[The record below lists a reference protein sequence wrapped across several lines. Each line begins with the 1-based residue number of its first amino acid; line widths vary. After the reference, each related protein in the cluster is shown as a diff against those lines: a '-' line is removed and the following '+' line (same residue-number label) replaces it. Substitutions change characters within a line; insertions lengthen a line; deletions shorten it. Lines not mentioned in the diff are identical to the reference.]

1 MFSTCAFLFMWLV
14 GHLLLY
20 FQVALDVYCFCRL
33 DSPSGRGF
41 LLFLSRLVGYI
52 VDAKCLF
59 VVAVQWLGLVW
70 LFVTPWTAA
79 HQASLSF
86 TISWS
91 LLKLVSIESVM
102 SFNYL
107 ILFHPL
113 LLLPSVFPSIKV
125 FSSELT
131 LRIRGPEYWSFSISP
146 SKECL
151 LGWVIL

>member
-1 MFSTCAFLFMWLV
+1 MWLV

-59 VVAVQWLGLVW
+59 LVVVQWLSLVW
-70 LFVTPWTAA
+70 FFAIPWTTA
-79 HQASLSF
+79 HPASLSF

-91 LLKLVSIESVM
+91 CSNSCPLSQWCRLTISS
-102 SFNYL
+102 SF
-107 ILFHPL
+107 IP
-113 LLLPSVFPSIKV
+113 
-125 FSSELT
+125 FSSCLQ
-131 LRIRGPEYWSFSISP
+131 SFPASRSFP
-146 SKECL
+146 VSWL
-151 LGWVIL
+151 FASGGQSTGASASVLPMNVS

>member
-59 VVAVQWLGLVW
+59 LVVVQWLSLVW
-70 LFVTPWTAA
+70 FFAIPWTTA

-86 TISWS
+86 IISWS
-91 LLKLVSIESVM
+91 CSNSCPLSQWCHLTISS
-102 SFNYL
+102 SF
-107 ILFHPL
+107 IP
-113 LLLPSVFPSIKV
+113 
-125 FSSELT
+125 FSSCLQ
-131 LRIRGPEYWSFSISP
+131 SFPASRSFP
-146 SKECL
+146 VSWL
-151 LGWVIL
+151 FTSGVQSTGASASVLPMNVS